1 MLSSLAIDIL
11 VMPEMAFAGYHFAD
25 ADAVAP
31 HAERVEEG
39 RRVGGAG
46 NAGGADDAGDAES
59 SAGGGVNCGPAAT
72 WCARWAAALRCV
84 VVAGFARR
92 GEEHAGAPRFYNSQL
107 AVSPEGLVLAVYD
120 KHFLYVTDKTWATP
134 GKSFRALEL
143 PGLGIKV
150 GLGVCMDIN
159 PREFEAPYDAY
170 ELANYHKEAGVDL
183 ILFSSAW
190 CNRHPDD
197 PPEAAEAPNAAET
210 IAYWVHR
217 LVPLVGGERRVYLV
231 CSDRVGEEEGTQ
243 FCGSSCVLSLQ
254 EPAIVGALDAERS
267 DVLVCDC
274 VL

>member
-1 MLSSLAIDIL
+1 MAALSDAHALSRSKAAQRSCARESASALSAT
-11 VMPEMAFAGYHFAD
+11 PAD
-25 ADAVAP
+25 AHTAARS
-31 HAERVEEG
+31 ARS
-39 RRVGGAG
+39 GAWVSLHV
-46 NAGGADDAGDAES
+46 S
-59 SAGGGVNCGPAAT
+59 SVVRT
-72 WCARWAAALRCV
+72 CV

-217 LVPLVGGERRVYLV
+217 LVPLVAPRLPRVLGP
-231 CSDRVGEEEGTQ
+231 RG
-243 FCGSSCVLSLQ
+243 
-254 EPAIVGALDAERS
+254 
-267 DVLVCDC
+267 
-274 VL
+274 